1 MLSVNTGN
9 SSTRMQSETTAA
21 GPLAERVAQ
30 LWQTVG
36 ARWRYALYIAGGV
49 ACGLGLV
56 VVHISRA
63 EAYLQDRPEA
73 CLNCHVM
80 NNAYANWRHSSHR
93 AVAECSDCHLPH
105 QNPVAK
111 LAFQAR
117 DGLRHSYVFTFRLEP
132 QVLRLSDGALP
143 VVQENCLRCHAN
155 QFMMARLA
163 AVTERRCWDC
173 HEGPHGDVRSLAGT
187 PNAYRPP
194 IPPAGLRRLKTETGV
209 SP

>member
-1 MLSVNTGN
+1 MALP
-9 SSTRMQSETTAA
+9 
-21 GPLAERVAQ
+21 PLAA
-30 LWQTVG
+30 
-36 ARWRYALYIAGGV
+36 AWRYAVYTLGGA

-63 EAYLQDRPEA
+63 GSYLLDRPDA

-80 NNAYANWRHSSHR
+80 NNAYANWQHGSHR
-93 AVAECSDCHLPH
+93 EVAECRDCHLPH

-117 DGLRHSYVFTFRLEP
+117 DGLRHSYVFTFRREP
-132 QVLRLSDGALP
+132 QVLELSAGAQP

-155 QFMMARLA
+155 QFLMARLA

-173 HEGPHGDVRSLAGT
+173 HDGVHGRVISLSGT
-187 PNAYRPP
+187 PHAYRPP
-194 IPPAGLRRLKTETGV
+194 IPAAGLLWMKPKKGV
-209 SP
+209 PP